1 MKNVSNSP
9 ISPAALEL
17 QAQLSRPAANTAHNL
32 RQAHVTVDLKARE
45 AIDIEAGVKE
55 ELAFQSKALEQRR
68 VPAAVRTA
76 PRGSLRDRTRS
87 QQAGK
92 AAQVGGPGHMNEAH
106 DEWHPVQRALEMLRE
121 DSSQEGRAAAEAM
134 LTERF
139 DMVQSYNAL
148 LEALREAD
156 QMEGMSAYKKRAL
169 KGALNEMMSDM
180 MQRSPGDLRHT
191 LQETEELHSAMESM
205 AEEALPTTRELR
217 FLIGGKAKGRVDV
230 PLTPLAMLK
239 ALIRNFGAEHC
250 VSAMESLRS
259 RMMAGL

>member
-1 MKNVSNSP
+1 MKNVYNAP
-9 ISPAALEL
+9 PNPVALEL
-17 QAQLSRPAANTAHNL
+17 QARLAKPDATAAHNL
-32 RQAHVTVDLKARE
+32 RQAHVMVDLKSRE
-45 AIDIEAGVKE
+45 AVDIEAGVKE
-55 ELAFQSKALEQRR
+55 ELAFLNKKLEQRR
-68 VPAAVRTA
+68 VPATVRTA
-76 PRGSLRDRTRS
+76 TRGSLRDRSRS
-87 QQAGK
+87 QQANR
-92 AAQVGGPGHMNEAH
+92 AAQVGSPGHLDEDH
-106 DEWHPVQRALEMLRE
+106 DAWHPVQRALDMLRE
-121 DSSQEGRAAAEAM
+121 DSSQQGRAAAEAM
-134 LTERF
+134 LAECF

-156 QMEGMSAYKKRAL
+156 QVDGLSAHKKRAL

-191 LQETEELHSAMESM
+191 LQETEELHGAMESM
-205 AEEALPTTRELR
+205 AEEPLPSTRELR

-230 PLTPLAMLK
+230 PLTPLTMLK

>member
-1 MKNVSNSP
+1 MKNVYNSP
-9 ISPAALEL
+9 LSPVALEL
-17 QAQLSRPAANTAHNL
+17 QARIAKPDAASAPGL
-32 RQAHVTVDLKARE
+32 RQAHVMVDLKSRE
-45 AIDIEAGVKE
+45 SVDIEAGVKE
-55 ELAFQSKALEQRR
+55 ELAFLNKALEQRR
-68 VPAAVRTA
+68 VPATARTA
-76 PRGSLRDRTRS
+76 PRGSFRDKSRS
-87 QQAGK
+87 PQAGR
-92 AAQVGGPGHMNEAH
+92 AAQVGSLGHLEEGH
-106 DEWHPVQRALEMLRE
+106 DEWHPVQRALDMLRE
-121 DSSQEGRAAAEAM
+121 DSSQQGRGAAEAM
-134 LTERF
+134 LAERF

-156 QMEGMSAYKKRAL
+156 QLDGLSAYKKRAL

-180 MQRSPGDLRHT
+180 MQRSSGDLRHT
-191 LQETEELHSAMESM
+191 LQETEELHGAIESM
-205 AEEALPTTRELR
+205 AEEPLPTTRELR